1 MNQLNWEREKS
12 VKPESGPLKN
22 TIKLINIW
30 AHLPIRETEREIKDT
45 NYQYQDWRGDIIIDC
60 TVIKNNKK

>member
-22 TIKLINIW
+22 TIKLITIW
-30 AHLPIRETEREIKDT
+30 AHLPIRETEKLKTQIT
-45 NYQYQDWRGDIIIDC
+45 NIRIGEGISL
-60 TVIKNNKK
+60 